1 MVVVVCTNKGCL
13 MGRTS
18 VSLSLDAETLAIW
31 KQIPLK
37 RRSALVKEFLR
48 TSSREG
54 TLEPS
59 YSIFEPKRVL
69 KNDNLKLAELLANIP
84 ELPE

>member
-1 MVVVVCTNKGCL
+1 MAVVCTYKGYL

-18 VSLSLDAETLAIW
+18 VSLSLDPETLAIW

-37 RRSALVKEFLR
+37 QRSAKVKEFLR

-54 TLEPS
+54 SLKTPYSVCEPR
-59 YSIFEPKRVL
+59 RVL
-69 KNDNLKLAELLANIP
+69 KNESARVIR
-84 ELPE
+84 LPKI